1 MFKEWETEERMI
13 KIKQRRTRIGD
24 TVDRMS
30 NEIRER
36 KIER

>member
-13 KIKQRRTRIGD
+13 KIKQQRTTIGD
-24 TVDRMS
+24 AVDRMS
-30 NEIRER
+30 KEIRER